1 MMPDTAENPKTPQ
14 PTRPVEDSETPAD
27 KELDRVADA
36 AAKRAGETE
45 KRYDRSH
52 DIFTK

>member
-1 MMPDTAENPKTPQ
+1 MMPDAAESPKTPKQ
-14 PTRPVEDSETPAD
+14 QDRSKDSATPED
-27 KELDRVADA
+27 KELDRIADE

-45 KRYDRSH
+45 RRYDRSH

>member
-1 MMPDTAENPKTPQ
+1 MPDTPESPKTPNQ
-14 PTRPVEDSETPAD
+14 QDRSKDSETPAD
-27 KELDRVADA
+27 QELDRIADA